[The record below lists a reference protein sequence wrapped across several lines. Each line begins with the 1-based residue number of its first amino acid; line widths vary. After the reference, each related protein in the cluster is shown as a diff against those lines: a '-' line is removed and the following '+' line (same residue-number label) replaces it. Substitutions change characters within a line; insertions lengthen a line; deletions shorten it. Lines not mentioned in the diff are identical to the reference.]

1 MIAAY
6 CRGNFKVCAVQLR
19 LDLCSDGR
27 RALNAPLRHSIFN
40 YGGNGCKSKG
50 RRQGRRHIFGDRRGD
65 GAGQCNAFSRAVRA
79 LRRRLSG
86 SLRALPRR
94 RVPAYSRCGTLFGR
108 KIPRALFGLRKAF
121 GAKVRSACARG
132 GRQCGIYG
140 AVLRRRDDRDGQ
152 FRPAGRRGRQLFF
165 AGCSHFGGRMDGGV
179 SSFKG
184 RLFAAFAFGQVVACL
199 FHAGNG
205 ARRCCRAGKV
215 LVQPRRVRLFFG
227 RGMAGR
233 ALSGYALAVSRRR
246 SNACLCRQHGG
257 GRRPDVGRFKNSF
270 GKSRRVRA
278 RLHRG
283 HALRRSR
290 RQRRR
295 SVRFG
300 RTLSA
305 HICGSLRRCRFGQ
318 NMPFCGVRGAD
329 CRRRTVCLFADV
341 SACTGKGSRFTVDM
355 RGRLRAFSSSCKVSR
370 SCRSVRFY
378 RLHGG
383 GAYNRRVRMH
393 YVCRYAAAIHAKR
406 CGGVLYKVHLSRLL
420 CACRG
425 GIAQRRKNFARRQ
438 MVAAHSCLHPCVG
451 GGDKN
456 ITGIDGRRNEW

>member
-1 MIAAY
+1 MKRKLSVILTI
-6 CRGNFKVCAVQLR
+6 V
-19 LDLCSDGR
+19 LCL
-27 RALNAPLRHSIFN
+27 A
-40 YGGNGCKSKG
+40 
-50 RRQGRRHIFGDRRGD
+50 
-65 GAGQCNAFSRAVRA
+65 
-79 LRRRLSG
+79 
-86 SLRALPRR
+86 
-94 RVPAYSRCGTLFGR
+94 
-108 KIPRALFGLRKAF
+108 
-121 GAKVRSACARG
+121 
-132 GRQCGIYG
+132 
-140 AVLRRRDDRDGQ
+140 
-152 FRPAGRRGRQLFF
+152 
-165 AGCSHFGGRMDGGV
+165 
-179 SSFKG
+179 
-184 RLFAAFAFGQVVACL
+184 FAAFAFGQVVACL

-205 ARRCCRAGKV
+205 ARRCCRVGKV
-215 LVQPRRVRLFFG
+215 HVQPRRVRLFFG
-227 RGMAGR
+227 RGMDGR
-233 ALSGYALAVSRRR
+233 ALSGNALALSRRR
-246 SNACLCRQHGG
+246 SNACFCRQHGG

-295 SVRFG
+295 SVRLG

-305 HICGSLRRCRFGQ
+305 HICGGLRRCRFGQ

-341 SACTGKGSRFTVDM
+341 FACTGKGSRFDVDM
-355 RGRLRAFSSSCKVSR
+355 RGRLRAFSSSCKVAF
-370 SCRSVRFY
+370 SCRGVRFY

-383 GAYNRRVRMH
+383 GAHNRRVRMH

-420 CACRG
+420 CARRG
-425 GIAQRRKNFARRQ
+425 GIAQRRKNSARRQ